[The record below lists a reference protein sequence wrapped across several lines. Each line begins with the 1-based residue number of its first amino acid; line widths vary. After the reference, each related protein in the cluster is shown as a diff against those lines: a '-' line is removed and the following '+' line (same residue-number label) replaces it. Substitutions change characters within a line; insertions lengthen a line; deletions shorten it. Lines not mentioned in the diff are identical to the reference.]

1 MGITQRVEMARG
13 KRENFQRKMLSSSSC
28 LWSKRV
34 EDELLHEYISISSAE
49 EAFFKQKSRN
59 KWLNLGD
66 NNSSYF
72 HCLIKTRQERNTIKC
87 LLDGDGNQVEEVD
100 QIKDLVV
107 DFYQKLLGSSN
118 DVEEAAMIQTVSS
131 LFQDQI
137 PEDTKS
143 FMQRE
148 VTKTEIKKSFIL
160 HGKRESTWTDGFTV
174 EFFNH
179 AWHIVKS
186 DFVAAIAS
194 FFRSSKLL
202 TEVNSTL
209 ITLVLKIPNPSTVA
223 DFRPIAC
230 CNVVYKC
237 ITKVLANRLQACLN
251 FLVNSNQTAFIKGRN
266 ISENVLLAHELIKTI
281 TKILV

>member
-1 MGITQRVEMARG
+1 M
-13 KRENFQRKMLSSSSC
+13 NYSN
-28 LWSKRV
+28 
-34 EDELLHEYISISSAE
+34 EYILISSAE

-148 VTKTEIKKSFIL
+148 VTKTEIKKSLIL
-160 HGKRESTWTDGFTV
+160 HGKREST
-174 EFFNH
+174 
-179 AWHIVKS
+179 
-186 DFVAAIAS
+186 
-194 FFRSSKLL
+194 
-202 TEVNSTL
+202 
-209 ITLVLKIPNPSTVA
+209 
-223 DFRPIAC
+223 
-230 CNVVYKC
+230 
-237 ITKVLANRLQACLN
+237 
-251 FLVNSNQTAFIKGRN
+251 
-266 ISENVLLAHELIKTI
+266 
-281 TKILV
+281 

>member
-1 MGITQRVEMARG
+1 M
-13 KRENFQRKMLSSSSC
+13 
-28 LWSKRV
+28 
-34 EDELLHEYISISSAE
+34 
-49 EAFFKQKSRN
+49 
-59 KWLNLGD
+59 GD

-148 VTKTEIKKSFIL
+148 VTKTEIKKVLFSMGRERA
-160 HGKRESTWTDGFTV
+160 HGPDDFTV
-174 EFFNH
+174 EFFKH

-194 FFRSSKLL
+194 FFRSGKLL

>member
-1 MGITQRVEMARG
+1 MARG
-13 KRENFQRKMLSSSSC
+13 KLENFQGKMSNSSSC
-28 LWSKRV
+28 LRSKRV
-34 EDELLHEYISISSAE
+34 EDELLHEYISISSAK

-72 HCLIKTRQERNTIKC
+72 HCLIKTRQERNAIKC

-143 FMQRE
+143 FLQRE
-148 VTKTEIKKSFIL
+148 VTQTEIKKKFYSPWEA
-160 HGKRESTWTDGFTV
+160 REHLDQM
-174 EFFNH
+174 
-179 AWHIVKS
+179 A
-186 DFVAAIAS
+186 
-194 FFRSSKLL
+194 LL
-202 TEVNSTL
+202 W
-209 ITLVLKIPNPSTVA
+209 
-223 DFRPIAC
+223 
-230 CNVVYKC
+230 
-237 ITKVLANRLQACLN
+237 N
-251 FLVNSNQTAFIKGRN
+251 FLSMHGT
-266 ISENVLLAHELIKTI
+266 L
-281 TKILV
+281 

>member
-1 MGITQRVEMARG
+1 
-13 KRENFQRKMLSSSSC
+13 MLSSSSC

-49 EAFFKQKSRN
+49 EAFFKQKTRN

-87 LLDGDGNQVEEVD
+87 LLDGDGNQVEED

-143 FMQRE
+143 FM
-148 VTKTEIKKSFIL
+148 
-160 HGKRESTWTDGFTV
+160 
-174 EFFNH
+174 
-179 AWHIVKS
+179 
-186 DFVAAIAS
+186 
-194 FFRSSKLL
+194 
-202 TEVNSTL
+202 
-209 ITLVLKIPNPSTVA
+209 
-223 DFRPIAC
+223 
-230 CNVVYKC
+230 
-237 ITKVLANRLQACLN
+237 
-251 FLVNSNQTAFIKGRN
+251 
-266 ISENVLLAHELIKTI
+266 
-281 TKILV
+281 